1 MIGQFALGDTAVMK
15 KPHACGENRWTIIR
29 TGADVKIRCQRCG
42 RIVMLDR
49 ADFVRSCR
57 RVEPAE
63 PAAHSQKAYR
73 HQGRQQGKKGQVQP
87 QAAGTEPGQQR
98 GERHDAGRKSQRT
111 VPENLQASPSFPSR
125 SGFSQEKCREF

>member
-1 MIGQFALGDTAVMK
+1 MTGPFALGDTAVMK

-63 PAAHSQKAYR
+63 PAA
-73 HQGRQQGKKGQVQP
+73 
-87 QAAGTEPGQQR
+87 QR
-98 GERHDAGRKSQRT
+98 
-111 VPENLQASPSFPSR
+111 
-125 SGFSQEKCREF
+125 